1 MKRLALVG
9 ACAVGALLMQ
19 PRAGASASEA
29 ASAPA
34 GVAATATMRTQSGE
48 AVPADRLSAAQAYW
62 SRLRAAVLAD
72 DMQALGALT
81 ARPLVV
87 KGEVDDAKPR
97 RVADSAIEPT
107 LRQLLAQS
115 VFQGAGKPAP
125 ALAQLIRDTKVLPEG
140 AWVSPR
146 QIRVHNLDLR
156 LMGGQWKLATVYSDE
171 P

>member
-1 MKRLALVG
+1 
-9 ACAVGALLMQ
+9 VGALLLQ
-19 PRAGASASEA
+19 VRAGASASDA

-34 GVAATATMRTQSGE
+34 GVAAAVTVRTQSGE

-72 DMQALGALT
+72 DMPALRALT
-81 ARPLVV
+81 ARPLLV
-87 KGEVDDAKPR
+87 KGEVDEAKPR
-97 RVADSAIEPT
+97 RVTDSAMEPT
-107 LRQLLAQS
+107 LRQLLQQS

-125 ALAQLIRDTKVLPEG
+125 TLAQLIRDTEVLPER

-156 LMGGQWKLATVYSDE
+156 WIGGQWKLATVYSDE